1 MRRFAILVAT
11 AALPGLTATVA
22 ADVPRDEPAAIEVD
36 REIAPPGRA
45 ELGFD
50 AGGAIDGWAASVSFG
65 YLRRPIALRSNLGES
80 APVTRRATVA
90 IGAALALGESG
101 LIDIRFPVAWQEGD
115 RLKIAGDP
123 RGLDR
128 WVPGDLRVGGRVRV
142 VGTPRGSAF
151 IRAEASFPTGDA
163 RDFAGEASWSLAW
176 SLIGR
181 AELPAGISLA
191 VSGGIRLRG
200 AEVLIA
206 DRLVGDELF
215 GGLGIL
221 VPVPPIRPLWCVRD
235 QVKLTAEI
243 VGILGDDVANKS
255 GPSPAEG
262 RIGIVT
268 RPLPDLA
275 LGVRVGAGLS
285 DEIGTPR
292 WRATIELTYQG
303 HGRVI
308 PRSTKSADDDDD
320 PDASDLTP
328 DL

>member
-1 MRRFAILVAT
+1 MMRVAILVAIGALTGPT
-11 AALPGLTATVA
+11 AIAH
-22 ADVPRDEPAAIEVD
+22 ADEPRDEPAAIEVD

-50 AGGAIDGWAASVSFG
+50 AGGAVDGWAASVSFG
-65 YLRRPIALRSNLGES
+65 YLRRPITLSSNLGES

-90 IGAALALGESG
+90 LGAALALGDSAVV
-101 LIDIRFPVAWQEGD
+101 DIRFPMAWQEGD
-115 RLKIAGDP
+115 RLRIAGDP

-128 WVPGDLRVGGRVRV
+128 WVPGDLRAGGRVRV

-151 IRAEASFPTGDA
+151 IRGEVSLPTGDA

-191 VSGGIRLRG
+191 LTGGIRLRG

-215 GGLGIL
+215 GGVGIL
-221 VPVPPIRPLWCVRD
+221 VPVPPIHPLWCVRD
-235 QVKLTAEI
+235 QVKLTAEV
-243 VGILGDDVANKS
+243 VGILGDDVANKA
-255 GPSPAEG
+255 GPSPAEARLG
-262 RIGIVT
+262 LVT

-308 PRSTKSADDDDD
+308 PRSTASESADGRADD
-320 PDASDLTP
+320 PDDSEL
-328 DL
+328 